1 MNIPEIFAYLS
12 GIPLLNGVYLV
23 IPFLILG
30 IVLALSPNRFASL
43 IALVLLYF
51 CAGQFIAGPI
61 PPHHALIIWIVGF
74 FTGVI
79 LLLTARQTHKGD
91 IGSPLLLTVMFQ
103 LLIVLLIILV
113 GWSLEFF
120 GLFNRIPFTLES
132 SLQPY
137 SGFLIYL
144 VLSTG
149 LFRFIS
155 AQNVFY
161 TGIGLLVILLGG
173 LLFQLSFL
181 PGKPVLWVWAFATLL
196 TALVV
201 SYMTVS
207 AAARERENESLSLLG
222 RSSL

>member
-12 GIPLLNGVYLV
+12 TIPLLNGVYLV

-30 IVLALSPNRFASL
+30 ILLALSSNRFASL
-43 IALVLLYF
+43 AALMLLYF
-51 CAGQFIAGPI
+51 CAGQFIAGVI
-61 PPHHALIIWIVGF
+61 PPHHALTIWIVGF

-79 LLLTARQTHKGD
+79 LLLTARQTKQSER
-91 IGSPLLLTVMFQ
+91 GSPILLTVMFQ

-120 GLFNRIPFTLES
+120 GLFNRISFSLES
-132 SLQPY
+132 SSQPY

-149 LFRFIS
+149 LFRFAS
-155 AQNVFY
+155 SQNVLF

-181 PGKPVLWVWAFATLL
+181 PGKPVLWVWAFASLFA
-196 TALVV
+196 ALII
-201 SYMTVS
+201 SYMTVT
-207 AAARERENESLSLLG
+207 AAARDRENESRPLLG